1 MAYSPRP
8 PSRQAVLA
16 AAVTRRSLRPLA
28 SALPTNQLGIAV
40 SRQIVARSMQLFG
53 RIPRGTTVVPV
64 ETRVGSGLVR
74 GEWVTAPDAES
85 PERSGAA
92 VLYLHGSG
100 YALCSPRTHRGLTAH
115 LSALT
120 GLPVFCVD
128 YRLAPR
134 HRFPRAA
141 DDVQR
146 AWDWLLTRSVPA
158 ERMVVAGDSAGGHL
172 ALDLC
177 LALHRAGRAQP
188 AAQLLLSP
196 IADLTVELARRREQV
211 RADPMISAAAAHRLI
226 ELYTAGTEVSHA
238 RLAHAIG
245 AGEVLAPT
253 LIQAGGREMLA
264 ADAHH
269 LHRALQASGTHCEL
283 EMWPGQMHVFQ
294 AMPRLIPEA
303 DRALRRAAGFALD
316 ALALQASAVHAT
328 TSPVRSRSGASGSHP
343 ASWRS
348 A

>member
-16 AAVTRRSLRPLA
+16 AAVTRRSLRPA
-28 SALPTNQLGIAV
+28 ADALPTNQLGLAV
-40 SRQIVARSMQLFG
+40 SRQIVARSLQLFG
-53 RIPRGTTVVPV
+53 RIPRGTTVNPV
-64 ETRVGSGLVR
+64 EARVGGPVRGRVR
-74 GEWVTAPDAES
+74 GEWVTAPDAGG
-85 PERSGAA
+85 PETTGSAI
-92 VLYLHGSG
+92 LYLHGSG
-100 YALCSPRTHRGLTAH
+100 YALCSPRTHRGLTAR

-120 GLPVFCVD
+120 GLTVFCLD

-141 DDVQR
+141 EDVQR
-146 AWDWLLTRSVPA
+146 AWDWLLAQSMYP
-158 ERMVVAGDSAGGHL
+158 ERIVVAGDSAGGHL

-177 LALHRAGRAQP
+177 LALHRAGRTQP
-188 AAQLLLSP
+188 AAQVLFSP
-196 IADLTVELARRREQV
+196 IADLTLELARTREQV
-211 RADPMISAAAAHRLI
+211 RDDPMISAAAACRLI
-226 ELYTAGTEVSHA
+226 ELYTTGTEAGHA

-245 AGEVLAPT
+245 EDEVLAPT

-283 EMWPGQMHVFQ
+283 EVWPGQMHVFQ

-303 DRALRRAAGFALD
+303 DLALRRAARFATD
-316 ALALQASAVHAT
+316 ALALQASSAPQLLAQNG
-328 TSPVRSRSGASGSHP
+328 TSGHNP

>member
-1 MAYSPRP
+1 VADI
-8 PSRQAVLA
+8 
-16 AAVTRRSLRPLA
+16 
-28 SALPTNQLGIAV
+28 LPANQIGIAV
-40 SRQIVARSMQLFG
+40 SRQIVARSMRLFG
-53 RIPRGTTVVPV
+53 RIPSGTPVVPV
-64 ETRVGSGLVR
+64 DTRELAPMRGRIR
-74 GEWVTAPDAES
+74 GEWVTAPDAGP
-85 PERSGAA
+85 PEATGAA
-92 VLYLHGSG
+92 ILYLHGSG

-141 DDVQR
+141 QDVQR
-146 AWDWLLTRSVPA
+146 AWDWLLTRFLPA
-158 ERMVVAGDSAGGHL
+158 ERIVVAGDSAGGHL

-177 LALHRAGRAQP
+177 LALHRAGRTQP
-188 AAQLLLSP
+188 AAQVLLSP
-196 IADLTVELARRREQV
+196 IADLTLGLARAREQV
-211 RADPMISAAAAHRLI
+211 RDDPMITAAAARRLV
-226 ELYTAGTEVSHA
+226 ELYTTGTDAGHA
-238 RLAHAIG
+238 RLSHAIG
-245 AGEVLAPT
+245 EDERLAPT

-269 LHRALQASGTHCEL
+269 LHRALRASGTHCEL
-283 EMWPGQMHVFQ
+283 EVWPGQMHVFQ

-316 ALALQASAVHAT
+316 ALAVQVTARTTA
-328 TSPVRSRSGASGSHP
+328 TSPHLARNGLSGHNPS
-343 ASWRS
+343 SWRS

>member
-1 MAYSPRP
+1 M
-8 PSRQAVLA
+8 
-16 AAVTRRSLRPLA
+16 
-28 SALPTNQLGIAV
+28 
-40 SRQIVARSMQLFG
+40 ARSMQLFG
-53 RIPRGTTVVPV
+53 RIPRGTAVEPV
-64 ETRVGSGLVR
+64 EARVGKGLVR
-74 GEWVTAPDAES
+74 GEWVTAPEARSAES
-85 PERSGAA
+85 VRAA
-92 VLYLHGSG
+92 ILYLHGSG

-134 HRFPRAA
+134 HRFPLAA
-141 DDVQR
+141 DDVAR
-146 AWDWLLTRSVPA
+146 AWNWLLTQSVPA
-158 ERMVVAGDSAGGHL
+158 ERIIVAGDSAGGHL

-177 LALHRAGRAQP
+177 LALHRAGRTQP
-188 AAQLLLSP
+188 AAQVLLSP
-196 IADLTVELARRREQV
+196 VADLTLELAQRREQV
-211 RADPMISAAAAHRLI
+211 RADPMISAVTARRLI
-226 ELYTAGTEVSHA
+226 GLYTAGTDAGHA
-238 RLAHAIG
+238 RLAHAID

-283 EMWPGQMHVFQ
+283 EVWPGQMHVFQ

-316 ALALQASAVHAT
+316 ALAVQAAAHHT
-328 TSPVRSRSGASGSHP
+328 QSPVLSRNGTSGLDP
-343 ASWRS
+343 VSWRS